1 MRFSHR
7 TLTVAALFL
16 LAAGAA
22 HAAKVGAVD
31 IRGLDEVMASNVRV
45 SLWLVDAIGKDVSD
59 RRLADLVG
67 EAESETR
74 EALAPFGY
82 YSPAITV
89 ERRPAQEVDDKPV
102 AGATQL
108 HGHSP
113 KRDDQ
118 ANAMNQKPAEA
129 VERQQRCSRQLCTL
143 RLAA

>member
-82 YSPAITV
+82 YSPAITG
-89 ERRPAQEVDDKPV
+89 RRVRPGQVGQPRKLNAPQAQ
-102 AGATQL
+102 
-108 HGHSP
+108 SP
-113 KRDDQ
+113 E
-118 ANAMNQKPAEA
+118 MP
-129 VERQQRCSRQLCTL
+129 T
-143 RLAA
+143 